1 MSASETIVTPDK
13 LKRHQFLLIAAVVVM
28 ALIWIKVTE
37 LTNQRAFWALLS
49 GLGVGLFFLASADFI
64 NAAVQSQPACV
75 EHTDWQDTPPSGFRA
90 AKSSCSPD

>member
-1 MSASETIVTPDK
+1 MSGSETLVTPDN
-13 LKRHQFLLIAAVVVM
+13 LKRYRFILIVAIVGM

-37 LTNQRAFWALLS
+37 LTNQRAFWVLLS
-49 GLGVGLFFLASADFI
+49 AFGVGLFFLASADFI

-75 EHTDWQDTPPSGFRA
+75 EHTDWEDTPPSGFRA